1 MKKIF
6 VPVIGAAL
14 MASLSMCSKPQSATP
29 AAPSAQAN
37 PNPMANAKGR
47 NLLYFDAT
55 ANFKRFSYQDS
66 VKYYL
71 AKSKDAGVTDVIVD
85 VKPISGEVLYPSQ
98 IAPVM
103 NEWAGFTKTEKFDLL
118 TAFIEEAHKLGM
130 TVHASTNI
138 FVAGHNHFSR
148 GPVFT
153 DPAKKNWQSLNYT
166 AEGMKPIST
175 LKHKYSAMV
184 NPALPEVQKYEL
196 SILKELVSK
205 YPKLD
210 GVVLDRVRYDGIEAD
225 FSDAS
230 RKLFEKYIGKAVT
243 NFPAD
248 IYTYS
253 KDAKTKDGKPERV
266 PGPLYKQ
273 WIEWRA
279 KVIHDFIYEAR
290 AELKKINPKLIFG
303 DYTGSWYPT
312 YYEVGVNWASKEYD
326 PSQTY
331 SWATPNYKN
340 FGYAEALDLYTTGS
354 YYFEVAK
361 SEAKNIDVNTVNRT
375 EAGQGKGKEDWYTV
389 EGSAEMAMKITKGK
403 VPVYAGVYVDQYIG
417 HPEQFV
423 KALKMC
429 RAKSDGAMVFDI
441 VHVINEGWWAELK
454 RGLKE

>member
-1 MKKIF
+1 M
-6 VPVIGAAL
+6 
-14 MASLSMCSKPQSATP
+14 
-29 AAPSAQAN
+29 
-37 PNPMANAKGR
+37 
-47 NLLYFDAT
+47 YFDAT
-55 ANFKRFSYQDS
+55 ANFKRFSFQDS
-66 VKYYL
+66 IKYYL

-85 VKPISGEVLYPSQ
+85 VKPISGEVLYPSK

-103 NEWAGFTKTEKFDLL
+103 KEWGGFTKTEKFDLL
-118 TAFIEEAHKLGM
+118 SAFIEEAHKLGM

-138 FVAGHNHFSR
+138 FVAGHNYFDR
-148 GPVFT
+148 GPVYN
-153 DPAKKNWQSLNYT
+153 DPAKKDWQSLNYT
-166 AEGMKPIST
+166 AEGMKPITT

-196 SILKELVSK
+196 SVLRELVSK

-230 RKLFEKYIGKAVT
+230 RKMFEQYIGKQVA

-253 KDAKTKDGKPERV
+253 KDRKSEDGKPVRV
-266 PGPLYKQ
+266 PGPLFKL

-303 DYTGSWYPT
+303 DYTGAWYPT

-354 YYFEVAK
+354 YYFEVDK
-361 SEAKNIDVNTVNRT
+361 KEAANIDVNTVNRS
-375 EAGQGKGKEDWYTV
+375 EAGQTRGTEDWYTV

-403 VPVYAGVYVDQYIG
+403 VPVYAGLYVEQYKG

-454 RGLKE
+454 RGLTE

>member
-1 MKKIF
+1 MKKSIL
-6 VPVIGAAL
+6 IGAL
-14 MASLSMCSKPQSATP
+14 LVTASALSMCGRPVTTATQS
-29 AAPSAQAN
+29 SASTMGGFKN
-37 PNPMANAKGR
+37 R

-55 ANFKRFSYQDS
+55 ANFKRFSFQDS
-66 VKYYL
+66 IAYYL
-71 AKSKDAGVTDVIVD
+71 KKSKDAGVTDVVVD
-85 VKPISGEVLYPSQ
+85 VKPISGEVLYPSKL
-98 IAPVM
+98 APVM

-118 TAFIEEAHKLGM
+118 TAFIEQAHKLGM

-138 FVAGHNHFSR
+138 FVAGHNHFNR
-148 GPVFT
+148 GPVYA
-153 DPAKKNWQSLNYT
+153 DPAKKDWQSLNYT
-166 AEGMKPIST
+166 AQGMTPIT
-175 LKHKYSAMV
+175 QIKTKYSAMV
-184 NPALPEVQKYEL
+184 NPALPAVQQYEMG
-196 SILKELVSK
+196 ILKELITL

-210 GVVLDRVRYDGIEAD
+210 GIILDRVRYDGIEAD
-225 FSDAS
+225 FSAAS
-230 RKLFEKYIGKAVT
+230 RKMFEQYIGKPVA

-253 KDAKTKDGKPERV
+253 KDAKTPEGKAERV

-279 KVIHDFIYEAR
+279 KVIHDFVYAAR
-290 AELKKINPKLIFG
+290 QELKAINPKLIFG

-354 YYFEVAK
+354 YYFEVEK
-361 SEAKNIDVNTVNRT
+361 KEAKTINVTTVNRT
-375 EAGQGKGKEDWYTV
+375 EAGQNKGTEDWYTV
-389 EGSAEMAMKITKGK
+389 EGSAEMAMNIVKGK
-403 VPVYAGVYVDQYIG
+403 APVYAGVYVDQYKG

-441 VHVINEGWWAELK
+441 VHVINEGWWNELK
-454 RGLKE
+454 RGLTE